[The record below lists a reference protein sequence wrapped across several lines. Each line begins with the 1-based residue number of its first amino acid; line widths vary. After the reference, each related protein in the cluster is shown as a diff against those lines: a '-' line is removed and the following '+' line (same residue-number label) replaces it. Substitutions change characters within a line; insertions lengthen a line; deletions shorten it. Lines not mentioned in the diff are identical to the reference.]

1 MRTRDKTG
9 TTGILP
15 GQLLRFLMVG
25 ATATCAHYVVA
36 LFTATAL
43 NLYVANLLG
52 YLTAVAI
59 SYFGHQRYSFQLAPE
74 AVSHRAQL
82 PRFVLASLSGLAL
95 SYLILALMR
104 DLVGAPDWLSLA
116 AAVGLVPVYTFLV
129 NKYCVFRAGAVAPGN
144 LTPPDPLPHQPA
156 SQNRTQ

>member
-1 MRTRDKTG
+1 MRTQGKAG
-9 TTGILP
+9 TAGVLP
-15 GQLLRFLMVG
+15 GQLLRFLVVG
-25 ATATCAHYVVA
+25 GAATGAHYVVA
-36 LFTATAL
+36 LIAAMAL
-43 NLYVANLLG
+43 NLYIANLLG

-104 DLVGAPDWLSLA
+104 NLVGAPDWLSLA

-129 NKYCVFRAGAVAPGN
+129 NKYCVFRAGADAP
-144 LTPPDPLPHQPA
+144 
-156 SQNRTQ
+156 R

>member
-1 MRTRDKTG
+1 
-9 TTGILP
+9 
-15 GQLLRFLMVG
+15 MVG
-25 ATATCAHYVVA
+25 ATATCAHYIVA
-36 LFTATAL
+36 LVAATAL
-43 NLYVANLLG
+43 NLYIANLLG
-52 YLTAVAI
+52 YLAAVAI

-82 PRFVLASLSGLAL
+82 PRFVMASLGGLAL

-104 DLVGAPDWLSLA
+104 DLLGVPDWLSLA

-144 LTPPDPLPHQPA
+144 IAPRDQLPDHTA
-156 SQNRTQ
+156 SKNRPE